1 MLNAIGKLRDEGVL
15 TTDQAYLVAQTLMNS
30 LRYGKE
36 GYFWGDTAEGINVF
50 HGSKPENIGRNRIND
65 VDAKGFKLIEAILKA
80 GKEPGGGYTDY
91 YYPRLGSDVP
101 ERKRGYSLLN
111 TTFNWVIGTGNYLDD
126 IDKAIKTQEMEISA
140 LRKSVFIWSLII
152 FTSITLLIII
162 ISGFFTGIITKPVIK
177 VTNALNA
184 IACGN
189 GDLTQRLPVL
199 SKDEIGKL
207 SHHFNEFL
215 KSLNDTMIEASKA
228 AESVKGLGQKL
239 QEQSKVLKQ
248 ATDFISSSIVEIHG
262 MMSNQNT
269 IIDNTSSAVE
279 EIVHS
284 IESFAKLIE
293 TQATNVTESSASIE
307 EMVGNVAGITKNLV
321 NAGEQFSVLL
331 DAARVGRERVEQVV
345 QSAQL
350 AQTHSDHLVEANMII
365 QSIANQTNLLAMNAA
380 IEAAHAGDAGR
391 GFTVVAEEIRKLAEH
406 AAQQSKE
413 IAGNLKQIKETV
425 DMVVQTS
432 SDAGLAFGDIQGQ
445 VDKVKNLLLE
455 IQHAMEEQNMGNQQ
469 VLESLKIMQ
478 NVTVEVR
485 NSTGEM
491 RVGINEILKD
501 INAITESNK
510 KLSSQIDTI
519 NSNTK
524 DIVEVT
530 NTMNIIADDNSA
542 ASNKLSAIVSSFK
555 CDDV

>member
-413 IAGNLKQIKETV
+413 IAGNLQQIKETV

>member
-1 MLNAIGKLRDEGVL
+1 ML

-413 IAGNLKQIKETV
+413 IAGNLQQIKETV